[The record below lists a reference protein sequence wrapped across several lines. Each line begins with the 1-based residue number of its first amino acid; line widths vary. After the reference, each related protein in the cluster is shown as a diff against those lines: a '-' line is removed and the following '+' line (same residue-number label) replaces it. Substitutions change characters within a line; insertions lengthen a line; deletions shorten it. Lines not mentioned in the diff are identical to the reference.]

1 MRRCCFRVNR
11 IIMVVAVDRA
21 KIPLT
26 ANRQSHVGAG
36 RTAPAGQRPRHDG
49 DQHKVRK
56 YFPTIGAQFR
66 PGFRASIA
74 SRDFQYRRVTGIL
87 IERPDEMLQAPR
99 RA

>member
-1 MRRCCFRVNR
+1 MRRCCFGVNR
-11 IIMVVAVDRA
+11 IITVVAVDRA

-26 ANRQSHVGAG
+26 GNRQSQVEAA
-36 RTAPAGQRPRHDG
+36 RTAPVDSGRHDG
-49 DQHKVRK
+49 DEHQARK
-56 YFPTIGAQFR
+56 YFPTIGAEFR

-87 IERPDEMLQAPR
+87 IERPDEMLEPPR